1 MKKSNVKVGE
11 VSSLSRKETKKNK
24 QNSNKKIRKESWK
37 REWEIIIPVGNKDE
51 QNTTAETLTSIQGNS
66 SEYDQLFKKAEI
78 NIEEM

>member
-51 QNTTAETLTSIQGNS
+51 
-66 SEYDQLFKKAEI
+66 
-78 NIEEM
+78 